1 MNVIGVIPARYKASR
16 FEGKLLADL
25 SGKPV
30 IQHVW
35 QKAKESKLLD
45 DLMIACDDE
54 RILRAAKGFGA
65 KAVLT
70 SPDHVSGSDRIAE
83 AVKDLDVRVVINIQG
98 DEPLLAHSIIDDLA
112 RMMLDNPDVS
122 VGTVV
127 KKITA
132 VEEIQNPNV
141 VKVVIDKNQF
151 ALYFSRTAIPY
162 NRENI
167 DPKDIVYFKHLGI
180 YAYRKEFLVRFKNL
194 PVSLLEKTE
203 KLEQLRILEAG
214 YRIKTVETDVETIGI
229 DTKEDLKRV
238 EAKYRRA

>member
-1 MNVIGVIPARYKASR
+1 MNTIGVIPARYKASR

-25 SGKPV
+25 AGRPV

-35 QKAKESKLLD
+35 EKAKQSKFLD
-45 DLMIACDDE
+45 DLIIACDDE
-54 RILRAAKGFGA
+54 RILKAAKGFGA

-70 SPDHVSGSDRIAE
+70 SPDHISGSDRIAE
-83 AVKDLDVRVVINIQG
+83 AVRDLDVRVVVNIQG

-112 RMMLDNPDVS
+112 RMMLKNEDVC
-122 VGTVV
+122 VGTVI
-127 KKITA
+127 KRIA
-132 VEEIQNPNV
+132 SPEEIQNPNV
-141 VKVVIDKNQF
+141 VKVVIDKEHF

-167 DPKDIVYFKHLGI
+167 DPKEITYFKHLGI
-180 YAYRKEFLVRFKNL
+180 YAYHKEFLLQFKDL
-194 PVSLLEKTE
+194 PSSFLEKTE

-214 YRIKTVETDVETIGI
+214 YRIKTVETAVDTIGI

-238 EAKYRRA
+238 ALVFGTY